1 MTKFWA
7 SKFKRTGLME
17 LKCAKKNTK
26 DRNKA
31 KKPTEQS
38 DAG

>member
-1 MTKFWA
+1 MP
-7 SKFKRTGLME
+7 KFKRTRLME
-17 LKCAKKNTK
+17 LKCAKMNTK

-31 KKPTEQS
+31 KKPTGQS